1 MPLLP
6 HFTGSYLSR
15 LASIRIPAIHRTR
28 RIFSVAVLLVV
39 ALNVCGAST
48 RTKTDVVYML
58 NGDKITCEIQSLSQG
73 QLSVKPDYTDSSIVI
88 DWTKVARLESTQQFV
103 VTDPHGAIFVG
114 ALAGDA
120 RQRSV
125 IVVMEKSATLPQDS
139 VIEIAELGST
149 FVRRLSGNITLG
161 ATIARAE
168 GDRNFSLQTGVL
180 YRDKRNYASIDSST
194 QFSAQKQASST
205 NETSVRTAAFEQMR
219 KTQWYAGAIAN
230 FLSSSEQQIALQS
243 TYGAAVARR
252 LIFTNKTNL
261 SAIGGLG
268 YTHQQNASGSAGPA
282 RRNSLDSA
290 FAIKYSTF
298 RFDKATFATALWL
311 YPSLSSPGHLRLTLN
326 QNVYYKFVGNLYV
339 SVNFW
344 DNFDNQPVPGAP
356 ENNLGATTG
365 VGWSFP

>member
-1 MPLLP
+1 MPCLP
-6 HFTGSYLSR
+6 RFTSIYFSR
-15 LASIRIPAIHRTR
+15 PASILIPTINRATRIIPAAALLA
-28 RIFSVAVLLVV
+28 VAVH
-39 ALNVCGAST
+39 VCIAST

-58 NGDKITCEIQSLSQG
+58 NGDKITCEIKSLTQG
-73 QLSVKPDYTDSSIVI
+73 QLTVNPDYTRDNIVI

-114 ALAGDA
+114 ALAGDP
-120 RQRSV
+120 RNHSV
-125 IVVMEKSATLPQDS
+125 IVVMEKNATLPQDS
-139 VIEIAELGST
+139 VIEIDELGST
-149 FVRRLSGNITLG
+149 FIRRLSGNITLG
-161 ATIARAE
+161 ATIARADGE
-168 GDRNFSLQTGVL
+168 RNFSLQTGVI
-180 YRDKRNYASIDSST
+180 YRAQRHYGSVDSNT
-194 QFSAQKQASST
+194 QFSTQKQAPST
-205 NETSVRTAAFEQMR
+205 NETSVKTAAFQQLRM
-219 KTQWYAGAIAN
+219 TQWYAGVIAN

-243 TYGAAVARR
+243 TYGAAIARR

-261 SAIGGLG
+261 NAIGGLG
-268 YTHQQNASGSAGPA
+268 YTLQQNASGSEGPA
-282 RRNSLDSA
+282 RKNSLDSA

-298 RFDKATFATALWL
+298 RFDKATFSTALWL

>member
-6 HFTGSYLSR
+6 HLTDIYFSR
-15 LASIRIPAIHRTR
+15 LASILIPAINRTK
-28 RIFSVAVLLVV
+28 RIFPAAALLAM
-39 ALNVCGAST
+39 ALHVCIASS
-48 RTKTDVVYML
+48 RTKTDIVYMQ

-73 QLSVKPDYTDSSIVI
+73 QLSVKPDYTNSSVVI

-114 ALAGDA
+114 ALAGDP
-120 RQRSV
+120 RNRSV
-125 IVVMEKSATLPQDS
+125 IVVMEKNAALPQDS
-139 VIEIAELGST
+139 VIEIDELGST

-161 ATIARAE
+161 STLARAAGE
-168 GDRNFSLQTGVL
+168 RNFSLQTGVV
-180 YRDKRNYASIDSST
+180 YRAQRHYASVDSNT
-194 QFSAQKQASST
+194 QFSTQKQASST
-205 NETSVRTAAFEQMR
+205 NETTVKTAAFEQLRMS
-219 KTQWYAGAIAN
+219 QWFAGAIAN

-243 TYGAAVARR
+243 TYGAAIARR

-261 SAIGGLG
+261 NAIGGLG
-268 YTHQQNASGSAGPA
+268 YTLQQNSTGSAGPA
-282 RRNSLDSA
+282 RKNSLDSA
-290 FAIKYSTF
+290 FAVKYSTF
-298 RFDKATFATALWL
+298 RFDKATFDTALWL

-356 ENNLGATTG
+356 ANNLGATTG